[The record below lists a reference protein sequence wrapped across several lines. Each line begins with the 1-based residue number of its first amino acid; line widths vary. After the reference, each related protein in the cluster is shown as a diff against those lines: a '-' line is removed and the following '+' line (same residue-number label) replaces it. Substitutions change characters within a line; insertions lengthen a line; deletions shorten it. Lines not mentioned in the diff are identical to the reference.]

1 MCVRVY
7 TSGSDRLLP
16 KQNKMKWK
24 SPLICKN
31 PIMTNEFD
39 DDNHIYPSTII
50 NQIENWGK
58 TNESHVRTTLH
69 DCYPLLYNSLPN
81 TLLVC

>member
-1 MCVRVY
+1 
-7 TSGSDRLLP
+7 
-16 KQNKMKWK
+16 
-24 SPLICKN
+24 
-31 PIMTNEFD
+31 MTNEFD

-81 TLLVC
+81 TLVVC